1 MEDPYPVENIDRLG
15 VLMFQTSDNSQLLR
29 SCESMQ
35 SWLCSQVWNIKT
47 PNQSIFSTEKI
58 PKIPLPSAPLAKF
71 HSDERDE
78 IKKKKVQKLLLI
90 VFVNFSGRNFADSRA
105 ATVVFGKHNSAARS
119 PVGQCCHLNFLFPKI
134 QARLRSC
141 RSSLLCRT
149 WAAEFFS
156 YSKANNSLLRD

>member
-1 MEDPYPVENIDRLG
+1 
-15 VLMFQTSDNSQLLR
+15 MFSSLKNKNTQP
-29 SCESMQ
+29 
-35 SWLCSQVWNIKT
+35 IY
-47 PNQSIFSTEKI
+47 IFNRKI

-78 IKKKKVQKLLLI
+78 MIIIKKKVQKALPL

-105 ATVVFGKHNSAARS
+105 ATVVFGRHNSAARS